1 MNQSQ
6 FIHDFAKSKKYKFN
20 SKLFDRSDDKI
31 IYFLKCIYK
40 SIERTMG
47 VNSFFTIKVQNFE
60 EVDDYDT
67 IRDILA
73 DVQEAA
79 IKKSVKL
86 KNSIDNRYKYIDLK
100 ETDMKLLI
108 TTLFIEAYDGRETIQ
123 SIIAVPR
130 VIDKFY
136 FRINGN
142 VRFAMHQ
149 LVDASTY
156 NNQTSNA
163 KSPMNVFKTIFQPI
177 RVYRNNL
184 TFTTVDGEEVN
195 FVSYEA
201 DIFKKSVPA
210 AEYIFAKMGLTRGLQ
225 FLGLDG
231 IFVIG
236 KYIPAN
242 KDAYYTFLPKKSSG
256 IYVSV
261 PKYIFQQNQV
271 VQHVTA
277 VFCMEFIR
285 KFAVMEDIY
294 TRDMWLEA
302 LGRHFS
308 LATPRPKA
316 ISVLASLD
324 FIYDK
329 ITKGITHLPNNDKN
343 DIYNILRWVLYEYDA
358 LILKN
363 NLDVSI
369 KRIRIEEYI
378 AGLLAPKISK
388 GIYALSDMGERVNL
402 VSIKKRLNINFDF
415 LITEVAK
422 TSIVVF
428 ADTVTD
434 CDSYAALKFSRN
446 GPSSLGEANSSSM
459 PMVYRYIDVS
469 SLGILDSSAS
479 SPSSPGTSG
488 LIAPLAPLYDGGYF
502 IDYQEPDTWREDL
515 FKQVERVN
523 KETSLRQVATF
534 KQKILEQSDVPELAI
549 TDFKISEET
558 RQHLIET
565 ANR

>member
-184 TFTTVDGEEVN
+184 AFTTVDGEEVN

-242 KDAYYTFLPKKSSG
+242 KDSYYTFLPKKSSG

-294 TRDMWLEA
+294 TRDMWL
-302 LGRHFS
+302 
-308 LATPRPKA
+308 
-316 ISVLASLD
+316 
-324 FIYDK
+324 
-329 ITKGITHLPNNDKN
+329 
-343 DIYNILRWVLYEYDA
+343 
-358 LILKN
+358 
-363 NLDVSI
+363 
-369 KRIRIEEYI
+369 
-378 AGLLAPKISK
+378 
-388 GIYALSDMGERVNL
+388 
-402 VSIKKRLNINFDF
+402 
-415 LITEVAK
+415 
-422 TSIVVF
+422 
-428 ADTVTD
+428 DTVLLLHHV
-434 CDSYAALKFSRN
+434 LKL
-446 GPSSLGEANSSSM
+446 SL
-459 PMVYRYIDVS
+459 Y
-469 SLGILDSSAS
+469 
-479 SPSSPGTSG
+479 
-488 LIAPLAPLYDGGYF
+488 
-502 IDYQEPDTWREDL
+502 
-515 FKQVERVN
+515 
-523 KETSLRQVATF
+523 
-534 KQKILEQSDVPELAI
+534 
-549 TDFKISEET
+549 
-558 RQHLIET
+558 
-565 ANR
+565 